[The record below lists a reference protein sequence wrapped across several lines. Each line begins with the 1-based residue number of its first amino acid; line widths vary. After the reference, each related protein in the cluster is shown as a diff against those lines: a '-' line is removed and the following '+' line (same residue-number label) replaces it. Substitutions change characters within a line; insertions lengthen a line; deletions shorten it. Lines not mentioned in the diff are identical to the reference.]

1 VLICTLGDLLL
12 DVVVR
17 LRAPLSSGSDAPATT
32 SLSAGGQAANVAAW
46 AAALGADARLVC
58 RRGVGGA
65 AALAEQ
71 GLEARGVE
79 IVGPRSDNEGGVVV
93 SLVDAGGDRTM
104 ASDRGAAPGL
114 RPEDLD
120 PAWFAGASA
129 LHLSGYSLL
138 REPIATAAR
147 RAAAHARAA
156 GARVSVDLAAAPLIA
171 AHGPSRFRSE
181 LTELAPDVVFATHE
195 EELALGGPLA
205 VRTWVRKRGPDGC
218 EVLFDGGHLVLPV
231 VPGAVLDSTGAGDAL
246 AAGFLVGGASR
257 DALRSG
263 LAAAARCVAMIGAMP
278 PTVRS
283 R

>member
-1 VLICTLGDLLL
+1 M
-12 DVVVR
+12 
-17 LRAPLSSGSDAPATT
+17 
-32 SLSAGGQAANVAAW
+32 
-46 AAALGADARLVC
+46 
-58 RRGVGGA
+58 
-65 AALAEQ
+65 
-71 GLEARGVE
+71 
-79 IVGPRSDNEGGVVV
+79 VV

-114 RPEDLD
+114 RADDLD

-171 AHGPSRFRSE
+171 AHGPSRFRAE
-181 LTELAPDVVFATHE
+181 LAELAPDVVFATHE
-195 EELALGGPLA
+195 EELALGGPLRGA
-205 VRTWVRKRGPDGC
+205 DLGAQARARRLRGAASTERTSS
-218 EVLFDGGHLVLPV
+218 LPV

-246 AAGFLVGGASR
+246 AAGFLLGGASP